1 MNRLYVLVLFLVAMA
16 PLLCLADEY
25 NVSQPLYLTSLID
38 AGNITEAVEACKV
51 VDPCNVS
58 DPGQDCGV
66 SIPDSYAGFLTVN
79 KTLENH
85 LFFWYFPAQ
94 VSNFIE
100 VLMFTATTLQL
111 LLVLLLPFYYY
122 HC

>member
-1 MNRLYVLVLFLVAMA
+1 MKCQVRFKKHPSQKVNRFNFRSQDMNRLFILVLFLVAMA

-25 NVSQPLYLTSLID
+25 DVGQPLYLTSLID

-94 VSNFIE
+94 VSNF
-100 VLMFTATTLQL
+100 V
-111 LLVLLLPFYYY
+111 
-122 HC
+122 